1 LTLLSTTGVRRHLRE
16 TVRVWLG
23 LRPGEGVPD
32 LPDALARLL
41 LRTEEREEPHRD
53 QWDCW
58 EFAFSDN
65 FRRGALWRPEV
76 DEWVAER
83 RRELESRTALEP
95 LWPDGRGFAMCL
107 THDVDI
113 VSRRQSPTQA
123 ARAAKA
129 AIRRQPG
136 EPNTTPHRALRVARA
151 AARSAY
157 FGIAR
162 VPATAE
168 TLQRC
173 VEEEQAHG
181 VTASYFFTVHPSRPT
196 QYDCVYRMT
205 DRCEF
210 RGARVSVASVARQ
223 LSAEGFDVGLHGS
236 YMSAFDS
243 DVLAEEKAML
253 EEAIDRPVLTT
264 RQHYLRY
271 DVARTPLV
279 QDRAGLLADA
289 TLGFNR
295 NVGFRAGTSLP
306 FHPYDADAG
315 VALDLLEIPLV
326 AMDVALVR
334 PNSLELNARL
344 AKQVMR
350 QLVDAV
356 AAVGGVATFLFHPHM
371 LLDRNVLHLYR
382 SCIEYGLDR
391 GAWIASLAEI
401 DQWWRARERRLD
413 LAAAVPAGA
422 SRTRA

>member
-1 LTLLSTTGVRRHLRE
+1 MTLLPTTGLRRHLRE

-23 LRPGEGVPD
+23 LHAADGAPD
-32 LPDALARLL
+32 LPDSLARLL

-53 QWDCW
+53 QWGCW
-58 EFAFSDN
+58 EFAFSEN

-83 RRELESRTALEP
+83 RRELESQTTLEP
-95 LWPDGRGFAMCL
+95 LWPDGHGFAMCL

-113 VSRRQSPTQA
+113 VSRQQSPAQA
-123 ARAAKA
+123 ARATMA
-129 AIRRQPG
+129 AVRRQPG
-136 EPNTTPHRALRVARA
+136 EPNSTPHRALRVARA

-162 VPATAE
+162 TPATAE

-173 VEEEQAHG
+173 VEAEHAYG
-181 VTASYFFTVHPSRPT
+181 VTGSYFFTVYPSRPT

-205 DRCEF
+205 DRCAF
-210 RGARVSVASVARQ
+210 GGSSISVASVARQ
-223 LSAEGFDVGLHGS
+223 LCAEGFDVGLHGS

-243 DVLAEEKAML
+243 DVLAEEKAVL
-253 EEAIDRPVLTT
+253 EEAIDRPVVTT

-271 DVARTPLV
+271 DVARTPVV
-279 QDRAGLLADA
+279 QDRAGVLADA

-306 FHPYDADAG
+306 FHPYDVDADA
-315 VALDLLEIPLV
+315 ALNLLEIPLV
-326 AMDVALVR
+326 AMDVSLVR
-334 PNSLELNARL
+334 PNSLELDARL

-371 LLDRNVLHLYR
+371 LLDRNVLHVYR

-401 DQWWRARERRLD
+401 DQWWRARERRL
-413 LAAAVPAGA
+413 AIAPAVPVGA